1 MRNQD
6 IWVGWTVS
14 GGGPWKVYRVFPE
27 KLWAEIL
34 RDLRVATDPLDEA
47 IGDKLRVKREA
58 FPENEISGYQEASM
72 SADYCDSV
80 KSIREQTIPPSDG

>member
-6 IWVGWTVS
+6 IWTGWTVS

-47 IGDKLRVKREA
+47 IGDKLRAKREA
-58 FPENEISGYQEASM
+58 FSENDVSGYREASM
-72 SADYCDSV
+72 SMDYSNSV
-80 KSIREQTIPPSDG
+80 KSIRERTKPPSDG